1 MTTDN
6 SAASR
11 LFPYALFA
19 LYLTLFTVCAIRPY
33 DRTVWFAENLPIV
46 AIVATL
52 VLTFRWY
59 RFSNT
64 AYLMMAVLV
73 FLHTVGG
80 HYTFELVPFDWVTD
94 RLGFERNH
102 YDRVAHFSVGFYAF
116 ACAELLERFRLVRGR
131 WMVFLVPV
139 MAIFTVAAIYEIIE
153 WIFAV
158 LSDPSAGAA
167 FLGSQG
173 DQWDAQ
179 KDMLADGLGAIAAS
193 VLYLVLRRRG
203 TTNSSPAP
211 GS

>member
-1 MTTDN
+1 M
-6 SAASR
+6 
-11 LFPYALFA
+11 
-19 LYLTLFTVCAIRPY
+19 YLTLFTVCAIRPY
-33 DRTVWFAENLPIV
+33 DRTIWFAENLPIV
-46 AIVATL
+46 LIVATL
-52 VLTFRWY
+52 VLTFRWF

-64 AYLMMAVLV
+64 AVRDDGGARLP
-73 FLHTVGG
+73 HTIGG

-94 RLGFERNH
+94 GLGFERNH

-116 ACAELLERFRLVRGR
+116 ACAELLERFKLVKGR

-203 TTNSSPAP
+203 ATDCSPAA